1 MDKLGKVTSTQE
13 HLDIEDIRDDIVLQ
27 KNGNATAILQTTAV
41 NFDLLSETE
50 QDAMIFAFAA
60 LLNSL
65 TFPIQIL
72 IRTKR
77 LDITN
82 YLVRVTEAKQKTRN
96 PSLEIQIEKYESF
109 IKELVSKNQV
119 LDKRFYVSVPY
130 IGIDLSQ
137 VTSDVTGLFKKRPK
151 NFDKWSLLEKAK
163 VNLEPK
169 VEHLFKQFSRVG
181 IKSIRLNTEELIELF
196 YDLYNPDII
205 RGQKAAL
212 DPGEYT
218 TPIVEPS
225 LSPETIEEAQ
235 EASSEEVQPLVY
247 EGTEGRPLH
256 PSEEP
261 METTAPIFQP
271 PGAPQDPEPLT
282 QPEALP
288 TGINQDIQNREH
300 PAEPIDQAIQSR
312 ENLVAGGNREEETP

>member
-1 MDKLGKVTSTQE
+1 MDKLGKVPSTQE
-13 HLDIEDIRDDIVLQ
+13 HLDIEDIRDDVVLQ

-119 LDKRFYVSVPY
+119 LDKRFYVAIPY

-137 VTSDVTGLFKKRPK
+137 VTSDVTGLFKNRPK
-151 NFDKWSLLEKAK
+151 NFNKWALLEKAK

-169 VEHLFKQFSRVG
+169 VEHVFKQFSRVG

-196 YDLYNPDII
+196 YDLYNPDIV

-225 LSPETIEEAQ
+225 LSPETIEEVQ
-235 EASSEEVQPLVY
+235 ETKPQDEVQSLVY

-261 METTAPIFQP
+261 LEVGASVFP
-271 PGAPQDPEPLT
+271 PPAVSQEPEPLP
-282 QPEALP
+282 QSEAPPLEP
-288 TGINQDIQNREH
+288 VDQAIQNRE
-300 PAEPIDQAIQSR
+300 
-312 ENLVAGGNREEETP
+312 NLATSVDRKEETP